1 MIYLAS
7 QSPRRKQLMELTG
20 LAFCVR
26 PTNTDE
32 SGAEG
37 MTPKNTV
44 EYLSKIKAEA
54 LFDDISENDIIIG
67 SDTVVSIDGKIL
79 GKPKDEADAVCML
92 KKLSG
97 RTHSV
102 FTGVTLLKKTADGMK
117 CETFSCK
124 TDVEFFE
131 LSDSEIDEYV
141 KTGEPLDKAGAY
153 GIQERGALFVRGING
168 DFFNV
173 VGLPVSALVRKL
185 KSVC

>member
-7 QSPRRKQLMELTG
+7 QSPRRKQILELTG
-20 LAFCVR
+20 LEFTVK

-32 SGAEG
+32 SGAKG

-54 LFDDISENDIIIG
+54 LFCDIAENDVIIG
-67 SDTVVSIDGKIL
+67 SDTVVAIDGEIL
-79 GKPKDEADAVCML
+79 GKPKNEADAKVML

-97 RTHSV
+97 RTHHV
-102 FTGVTLLKKTADGMK
+102 FTGVTLIKKTADGRIEK
-117 CETFSCK
+117 TFSCV
-124 TDVEFFE
+124 TEVEFFS
-131 LSDSEIDEYV
+131 LLDDEINAYV

-153 GIQERGALFVRGING
+153 GIQEKGALFVKGING

-173 VGLPVSALVRKL
+173 VGLPVSALWHEL
-185 KSVC
+185 KSLC